1 MSIRGQKKNLDS
13 FDFIL
18 AFANPIKLE
27 YFSGWLA
34 LGIFVA
40 CAIPIVLL
48 GMRSLSG
55 LGPVRKWV
63 AIVARLLVL
72 LLFVLIIG
80 GIRWQ
85 RQNKIVEV
93 MAIRDVSQSTME
105 VHDYPGKS
113 LQQSIDDEL
122 QTATKAPDKEPDD
135 RIGQVS
141 FSNTP
146 QIDDVPNITLRQDTH
161 AIRAAGNGTDA
172 AAAIQLALATM
183 SKDAMHRLLLFW
195 DGNATAGNI
204 DEAVAA
210 AASQHVPIDVFPLR
224 YDIQHE
230 VMVDHFVAPTWK
242 RENEPFTLDVYLK
255 STNALPVQGKL
266 SVLHND
272 APMDLD
278 ASTPGVQ
285 ATRIVTL
292 QPGTNHER
300 VYVPAL
306 QAFGIHQFKAIF
318 EGENVSAEVG
328 QQPKPGETP
337 KQGDTLLDNNTASAF
352 TYVKGKGKILYIDNS
367 PDQRGVMLRQALQRA
382 EIELDNERTGVD
394 QFPASL
400 MELQN
405 YDAIILGNV
414 PRGAGGL
421 SDDQQKM
428 LAAYVH
434 DLGGGLLMIGGE
446 DTFGAGG
453 WQGSKLEEVL
463 PVNMEIPAQR
473 VIPKGAL
480 VLVMHSC
487 EMPDGNFWGMQ
498 CALKAVETLSSR
510 DEVGVITFGWNGGMS
525 NWDYPLSEK
534 GDGSRVNAAI
544 KNMQVGDMP
553 SFDDSLNVAMNGIN
567 GQGGLVRSDARQKHV
582 IVVSDGDPAMPSDKL
597 MDQYKQQKVTI
608 STVTIYTH
616 TPGTPSPQ
624 MQAMAKRTGGRV
636 YGPIESNPGQLPQIF
651 IKEARVVR
659 RSMIYEETKPPYI
672 PLRRTPT
679 SSDMMKGLPGDLPAI
694 SGMVLTSRKPNP
706 QVEVPI
712 LGGKNNDPVFAHWQ
726 TGLGRAAVWTS
737 DAYNRWG
744 FQWAGSPLY
753 DKFWTQVVRGV
764 ARPPM
769 STDFEVQ
776 TTQVGDKGKIT
787 VEATNKDDAF
797 LNFLSINGAVV
808 GPDNKPLPVRLVQ
821 TGPGT
826 YEGEF
831 DAKEPGTYAAS
842 LSYKSPK
849 GAAGLI
855 VSGMAVNASPELR
868 DLKSNEAL
876 LKQIAERT
884 GGRYYDQPWQ
894 QATAG
899 LFTREGLQPS
909 ASPLPIWDIMIPILL
924 ALIIIDIAIRR
935 IAWDWQS
942 TKRLVAAAGEQIRMY
957 TTQRKVESAPTLD
970 ALKKVRGE
978 VAETKFKVAEEG
990 APSQRPNPK
999 AKFEAKEGV
1008 EGDISKVVGGASDK
1022 PIPPAPKGK
1031 EPKGGV
1037 PEQGHTSSLLEA
1049 KRRAQQK
1056 MRERE
1061 QGDQ

>member
-1 MSIRGQKKNLDS
+1 MMLISTTSL
-13 FDFIL
+13 L

-27 YFSGWLA
+27 YFSGWIA

-63 AIVARLLVL
+63 AIGARLLVL
-72 LLFVLIIG
+72 FLFVLILG

-105 VHDYPGKS
+105 VRDYPGKS
-113 LQQSIDDEL
+113 LQQSIDDTL
-122 QTATKAPDKEPDD
+122 QTATKASDKQPDD

-183 SKDAMHRLLLFW
+183 SKDAMHRLVLFW

-204 DEAVAA
+204 DEAVSA
-210 AASQHVPIDVFPLR
+210 AASQHVPIDVFPLK

-230 VMVDHFVAPTWK
+230 VMVDHFIAPTWK
-242 RENEPFTLDVYLK
+242 RENEPFSLDVYLK

-278 ASTPGVQ
+278 ANTPGVQ

-328 QQPKPGETP
+328 QAPKPGEIP

-367 PDQRGVMLRQALQRA
+367 PEQRGVMLRQALQRA
-382 EIELDNERTGVD
+382 DIELDNERTGVD
-394 QFPASL
+394 QFPGSL

-405 YDAIILGNV
+405 YDAVILGNV

-498 CALKAVETLSSR
+498 CALKAVETLSAR

-553 SFDDSLNVAMNGIN
+553 SFDDSLNVAMNGVN

-582 IVVSDGDPAMPSDKL
+582 IVVSDGDPAMPQDKL
-597 MDQYKQQKVTI
+597 IQQFRQQKVTI

-624 MQAMAKRTGGRV
+624 MQAMAKQTGGRV

-679 SSDMMKGLPGDLPAI
+679 SSDMMKGLPGDLPAVT
-694 SGMVLTSRKPNP
+694 GLVLTSRKPNP

-712 LGGKNNDPVFAHWQ
+712 LAGKNNDPLFAHWQ

-744 FQWAGSPLY
+744 FQWTGSPLY

-776 TTQVGDKGKIT
+776 TTQVGDKGRIT
-787 VEATNKDDAF
+787 VEATNKEDSF

-849 GAAGLI
+849 GNSGLI
-855 VSGMAVNASPELR
+855 VSGMAVNSSPELR

-909 ASPLPIWDIMIPILL
+909 ASPLPIWDLMIPILL
-924 ALIIIDIAIRR
+924 ALILIDIAIRR

-957 TTQRKVESAPTLD
+957 TTQRKVESGQTLD
-970 ALKKVRGE
+970 ALKKVRTE
-978 VAETKFKVAEEG
+978 VSETKFKVGEEAAQ

-999 AKFEAKEGV
+999 AKFEATEGV

-1022 PIPPAPKGK
+1022 PIPSAPKGK

-1056 MRERE
+1056 MKERE

>member
-1 MSIRGQKKNLDS
+1 MILHSITSSL
-13 FDFIL
+13 L

-27 YFSGWLA
+27 YFSWWVALA
-34 LGIFVA
+34 IFA
-40 CAIPIVLL
+40 GCAVPIVLL

-63 AIVARLLVL
+63 AIAARLLVV
-72 LLFVLIIG
+72 LLFVLIIA

-93 MAIRDVSQSTME
+93 MAIRDVSQSTMQDR
-105 VHDYPGKS
+105 DYPGKS
-113 LQQSIDDEL
+113 LQQSIDETL
-122 QTATKAPDKEPDD
+122 GQAAKAPDKQADD

-146 QIDDVPNITLRQDTH
+146 QIDSVPNILLQQDTH

-183 SKDAMHRLLLFW
+183 GKDAMHRLVLFW
-195 DGNATAGNI
+195 DGNATNGNI
-204 DEAVAA
+204 DEAIGAA
-210 AASQHVPIDVFPLR
+210 AAQHVPIDVFPLK

-230 VMVDHFVAPTWK
+230 VMLDHFVAPTWK

-255 STNALPVQGKL
+255 STNALPVTGKL

-278 ASTPGVQ
+278 PNTADVQ
-285 ATRIVTL
+285 ATRTVTL

-300 VYVPAL
+300 IYVPAL
-306 QAFGIHQFKAIF
+306 QAFGIHQFKAVF
-318 EGENVSAEVG
+318 EGENVTAEVG
-328 QQPKPGETP
+328 GQKQAAPGAEVA
-337 KQGDTLLDNNTASAF
+337 KAGDTLLDNNAASAF

-367 PDQRGVMLRQALQRA
+367 PEQRGVMLRQALQR
-382 EIELDNERTGVD
+382 EGIELDNDRTGVD
-394 QFPASL
+394 QFPGSL

-434 DLGGGLLMIGGE
+434 DLGGGLIMIGGE

-480 VLVMHSC
+480 VMVMHSC
-487 EMPDGNFWGMQ
+487 EAPDGNFWGMQ
-498 CALKAVETLSSR
+498 CALKAVETLSAR
-510 DEVGVITFGWNGGMS
+510 DEVGVITFGWNGGQS

-553 SFDDSLNVAMNGIN
+553 SFDDSLNVAMNGVN

-582 IVVSDGDPAMPSDKL
+582 IVVSDGDPAMPQDKL
-597 MDQYKQQKVTI
+597 LKQFKDMKVTI

-624 MQAMAKRTGGRV
+624 MQAMAKQTGGRV

-679 SSDMMKGLPGDLPAI
+679 SSDMMKGLPGDLPAV
-694 SGMVLTSRKPNP
+694 SGLVLTSRKPNP

-712 LGGKNNDPVFAHWQ
+712 LAGKNSDPLFAHWQ

-744 FQWAGSPLY
+744 FQWTGSALY
-753 DKFWTQVVRGV
+753 DKFWSQVVRGV

-769 STDFEVQ
+769 SSDFEVQ
-776 TTQVGDKGKIT
+776 TTQVGDKGRIT
-787 VEATNKDDAF
+787 VEATNKEDSF

-808 GPDNKPLPVRLVQ
+808 GPDAKPIPVRLVQ

-826 YEGEF
+826 YVGEF
-831 DAKEPGTYAAS
+831 DAKDPGTYAAS

-849 GAAGLI
+849 GQAGLI
-855 VSGMAVNASPELR
+855 VSGMAVNSSPELR
-868 DLKSNEAL
+868 DLRSNEAL

-884 GGRYYDQPWQ
+884 GGRYFDQPWQ
-894 QATAG
+894 QATSG

-924 ALIIIDIAIRR
+924 ALILIDIAIRR

-942 TKRLVAAAGEQIRMY
+942 TKRLVTAAGEQIRMY

-978 VAETKFKVAEEG
+978 VAETKFKVSDDAG
-990 APSQRPNPK
+990 AGTVAARPNPK

-1022 PIPPAPKGK
+1022 PIPSAPKK
-1031 EPKGGV
+1031 DPKGAQ
-1037 PEQGHTSSLLEA
+1037 PESGHTSSLLEA
-1049 KRRAQQK
+1049 KRRAQRQMK
-1056 MRERE
+1056 ERE